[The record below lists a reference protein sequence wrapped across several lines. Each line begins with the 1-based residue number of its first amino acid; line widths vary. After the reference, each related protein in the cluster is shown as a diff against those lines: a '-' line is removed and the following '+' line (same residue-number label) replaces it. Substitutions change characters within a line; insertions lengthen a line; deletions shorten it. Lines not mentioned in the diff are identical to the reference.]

1 MSGPAL
7 FGALFGYYFM
17 GLYTLQLYRHISASL
32 CLKERPSVHV
42 VVVLTTLLEF
52 LQLICVTHIIIDIL
66 IQHPGDPSVFQR
78 LSLSSASLPALNGL
92 VAFLVQSFRL
102 RRIHSF
108 VKQACGSTYVCPLTF
123 LLCLCQCG
131 AALGIT
137 AMLIHQRDDVQQL
150 SWLKPASITWLS
162 LSMASDALVTAT
174 IVLPLLE
181 WKASSAFDRSRRIL
195 NSVILKAVE
204 SGSITV
210 LFTIPYLV
218 VYVKY
223 HQSTLGT
230 AFEFIVGRLY
240 ANVLLAT
247 LNAREKVR
255 QLEFDGDLSTRR
267 HLPWIM
273 DGEALSLGPS
283 SEEGDAD
290 GDARSVMG
298 SGRPVGNP
306 V

>member
-137 AMLIHQRDDVQQL
+137 AML
-150 SWLKPASITWLS
+150 
-162 LSMASDALVTAT
+162 
-174 IVLPLLE
+174 LE

-283 SEEGDAD
+283 SEEGDVD
-290 GDARSVMG
+290 GDARTVMG
-298 SGRPVGNP
+298 SVRPVGNP